1 MKKFHVCFLVFV
13 LLCSTGFAQR
23 KYVGWSA
30 GYLPN
35 YANFSVSKINWKC
48 YTHVFWF
55 SINPNSSGVVGGL
68 SATTAKSF
76 TTACH
81 QNNTKAIICV
91 GGAGAASGFETAT
104 ANSTILNT
112 FVNSMV
118 TFMQQNSFDG
128 IDIDWED
135 DGHGITASR
144 YLALFQG
151 LNTALLKITP
161 KPLLTAAVADYYS
174 TQSAPV
180 YPYCDQMNIMSYY
193 DNVNSSPQEVSA
205 FTGKG
210 VPKSKLGIGYGYDT
224 DQEVDGP
231 NESGNGPNGNP
242 TDINAKCLYSVNN
255 ACGGIMIWE
264 IDRAPA
270 VCDSVTAYWVNKNPT
285 TAALPMPMMS
295 GMQDGQHA
303 LFAIV
308 NSGATG
314 TAEIRYSLPMA
325 ETVNLELF
333 NMNGALVQ
341 NLARGMQEPG
351 KDYVISLGKNVA
363 GASVRPGAYVVKFAT
378 PRSTQAG
385 TVVVK

>member
-1 MKKFHVCFLVFV
+1 MKKFYILVLVFV
-13 LLCSTGFAQR
+13 VMCSTAFAQR

-81 QNNTKAIICV
+81 QNNAKAIICV
-91 GGAGAASGFETAT
+91 GGAGAANGFETAT

-118 TFMQQNSFDG
+118 SFMQSNGFDG

-135 DGHGITASR
+135 DGNGMTASR
-144 YLALFQG
+144 YLALFRG

-174 TQSAPV
+174 TVSAPV
-180 YPYCDQMNIMSYY
+180 YPYVDQMNIMSYY
-193 DNVNSSPQEVSA
+193 DLVSSSPQEVAA
-205 FTGKG
+205 FTNKG

-224 DQEVDGP
+224 DKEVDGP
-231 NESGNGPNGNP
+231 NEAGNGPNGNP
-242 TDINAKCLYSVNN
+242 TDINAKCLYSINN
-255 ACGGIMIWE
+255 GCGGIMIWE

-270 VCDSVTAYWVNKNPT
+270 VCDSVTAYYVNKNT
-285 TAALPMPMMS
+285 TPVQPVLLSALHH
-295 GMQDGQHA
+295 GQRVT
-303 LFAIV
+303 FAVV
-308 NSGATG
+308 NNGVTGAS
-314 TAEIRYSLPMA
+314 EIRYSVPSA
-325 ETVNLELF
+325 ENVNLALF
-333 NMNGALVQ
+333 NMKGALVQ
-341 NLARGMQEPG
+341 NLASGAREPG
-351 KDYVISLGKNVA
+351 ISYSIVLGNNIS
-363 GASVRPGAYVVKFAT
+363 GISVKPGAYVVKLAT
-378 PRSTQAG
+378 PESTEAG
-385 TVVVK
+385 MMVVK